1 MTRKKS
7 RGFTLTEIMVV
18 IAIIGILVG
27 VVLVAMGPVRKRAKD
42 ARIVSDMLQLQNLA
56 ENIYL
61 DEGNYDK
68 VDPALSLEIAAIG
81 NDISTQGSSLIIEK
95 ASPAYKYCAY
105 ASLVSG
111 SYFCVDY
118 MGNMAETATPD
129 NSCDSGINSFTCQ

>member
-1 MTRKKS
+1 MTKKKS
-7 RGFTLTEIMVV
+7 KGFTLTEIMVV

-27 VVLVAMGPVRKRAKD
+27 IVVVALPKIRQSAKD
-42 ARIVSDMLQLQNLA
+42 ARITSDLLQLQNLA

-61 DEGNYDK
+61 DEGNYDNL
-68 VDPALSLEIAAIG
+68 DPVLSPEIAAIG

-105 ASLVSG
+105 ANLVSG